1 VYDDDLPEIPKSV
14 LQRAHNEGDYLVRF
28 YDKSD
33 LWYVCA
39 VNLKWNAPISLSFLQ
54 GVDTSGHA
62 ETPW

>member
-1 VYDDDLPEIPKSV
+1 MYDDDLPEIPKSV

-39 VNLKWNAPISLSFLQ
+39 LTEVERVNLVVFFL
-54 GVDTSGHA
+54 GLGYLRTC
-62 ETPW
+62 